1 MNVTKIGKKESRKP
15 CCGKGWPQKDSA
27 EHERYAGALTDKR
40 ITENNSTN
48 ADRKEDGLLEEILSA
63 SNLNRAYKQV
73 KKNKGAH
80 GVDGME
86 VEYLLQYLKDNGDEL
101 RKSIL
106 DGKYRPN
113 PVRRVEIPKD
123 NGKMRQLGIPT
134 VVDRLV
140 QQAVAQILSPI
151 FEPQFAETSYGFRP
165 KRSAHDALR
174 KCKEYANQGNT
185 YVVDMDLERF
195 FDTVNQT
202 KMVEIL
208 SRTIKDGRVISLI
221 HKYLTAGVMNRGKYE
236 ETRLGLVQG
245 GNISPLCSNIMLN
258 ELDHELERRG
268 VRFVRYA
275 DDVILFAKTKRSAQR
290 IMEHIL
296 PYIENYLQLK
306 VNRTK
311 TEVAYIG
318 EIKFLGYGFYPSND
332 GIKFRVHAKSI
343 SKMKAKVKEI
353 TSRNNGL
360 GYEKLK
366 LKLKQ
371 FITGWVNYFKLADMK
386 KLTKAID
393 QWLRRRLRMYIW
405 KRWKRI
411 RTRYAMLKR
420 LGLEHE
426 KAFMFACTRKGYW
439 RIANS
444 PILNL
449 TVTDNR
455 LRKSGYTFFH
465 GLLQNCQGVNLGT
478 ATCGTA

>member
-1 MNVTKIGKKESRKP
+1 MNVTKIGTKESRKP

-101 RKSIL
+101 IKSIL

-174 KCKEYANQGNT
+174 KCKEYANQGYT

-455 LRKSGYTFFH
+455 LRKSGYTFFTDYYKT
-465 GLLQNCQGVNLGT
+465 VKV
-478 ATCGTA
+478 

>member
-1 MNVTKIGKKESRKP
+1 MNVTKIGTKESRKP

-73 KKNKGAH
+73 KKNKGTH

-101 RKSIL
+101 IKSIL

-174 KCKEYANQGNT
+174 KCNEYANQGYT

-455 LRKSGYTFFH
+455 LRKSGYTFFTDYYKT
-465 GLLQNCQGVNLGT
+465 VKV
-478 ATCGTA
+478 

>member
-174 KCKEYANQGNT
+174 KCNEYANQGYT

-455 LRKSGYTFFH
+455 LRKSGYTFFTDYYKT
-465 GLLQNCQGVNLGT
+465 VKV
-478 ATCGTA
+478 